1 MRTLAACLQR
11 QLAATN
17 SRIDEVTEIVE
28 YVDEQ
33 RELERYRERR
43 ERMVDQAGVLTRA
56 KWWLTGVPVDG
67 GRSDDGEL
75 EE

>member
-1 MRTLAACLQR
+1 MDELQNERNRLQR
-11 QLAATN
+11 QLAVTN
-17 SRIDEVTEIVE
+17 SRIDEVIELVE

-43 ERMVDQAGVLTRA
+43 ERMVDQAGVLTQA
-56 KWWLTGVPVDG
+56 KWRLTGIPVDG
-67 GRSDDGEL
+67 EP